1 MFQIWAA
8 ICSVTKSLL
17 NNVVNAIRSNP
28 YGWVMVCVAALAMVA
43 TIPGRTHG
51 LGMITER
58 LLADPAFGMDRRSY
72 ANMNLWASLLG
83 GLFCLP
89 CGYLIDRFGLKLT
102 LTVTVA
108 TLGAVTVAMT
118 RLTGWWELFAALVLT
133 RGFGQSALSVISITM
148 VGKWFRGRMTMPMA
162 VYTLLLSLGWAYAFQ
177 LAAPLKDDDWRVL
190 WGRIGWTL
198 LLGMTPLALL
208 LTRDP
213 ISKERGRTILEH
225 AETDEPSQPLLG
237 EDKADRSEVGF
248 TLAQAMRTQAFWLF
262 GLAISVI
269 ALIGSGNSLFNESV
283 LKQQGFSNKV
293 YYDLMTFIPLV
304 GLIVKLPVGW
314 LGQHCPLNRL
324 HAVGLFLLAA
334 CLMWLPHIH
343 SEFGITVYGIGMGI
357 SGTITT
363 VLFFSVWGEAYGRT
377 HLGQIQSVAQ
387 MMTVLASALGPKV
400 FAECFEKYNSY
411 APAFQILA
419 GIVAVLAAWSLIV
432 RMPSPDEAPQVE
444 QVPFNLAAT

>member
-1 MFQIWAA
+1 MSRIWN
-8 ICSVTKSLL
+8 SLWTTTRSLL
-17 NNVVNAIRSNP
+17 INVYMAFRSNP

-58 LLADPAFGMDRRSY
+58 LLADPAFEMDRRSY

-108 TLGAVTVAMT
+108 ALGAVSVAMT
-118 RLTGWWELFAALVLT
+118 QLAGWWALFGSLVLT

-148 VGKWFRGRMTMPMA
+148 VGKWFHGRITMPMA

-177 LAAPLKDDDWRVL
+177 LAEPLKDYDWRVL
-190 WGRIGWTL
+190 WSRIGWTL
-198 LLGMTPLALL
+198 LLGMAPLALL

-213 ISKERGRTILEH
+213 VLSESTNLNGT
-225 AETDEPSQPLLG
+225 TDEPSQPLPG
-237 EDKADRSEVGF
+237 AEVGF

-269 ALIGSGNSLFNESV
+269 ALIGSGTSLFNESV
-283 LKQQGFSNKV
+283 LKQQGFSNTV
-293 YYDLMTFIPLV
+293 YYKLGTFIPLV
-304 GLIVKLPVGW
+304 GLIFKLPVGW
-314 LGQHCPLNRL
+314 LGLHCRLNQL
-324 HAVGLFLLAA
+324 HAAGLFLLAA
-334 CLMWLPHIH
+334 CLMGLPYIH
-343 SEFGITVYGIGMGI
+343 TEFGITVYGVGMGI

-387 MMTVLASALGPKV
+387 MMTVLASALGPVV
-400 FAECFEKYNSY
+400 FAECFEKYHSY
-411 APAFQILA
+411 APAFQVLS
-419 GIVAVLAAWSLIV
+419 GIVTLLAVWSV
-432 RMPSPDEAPQVE
+432 VVHMPSPAEASEIVRIFPT
-444 QVPFNLAAT
+444 LANSQESAS

>member
-102 LTVTVA
+102 LTFTVA
-108 TLGAVTVAMT
+108 ALGAVTVAMT

-213 ISKERGRTILEH
+213 ISKERGRTTLEN
-225 AETDEPSQPLLG
+225 AESDEPSQPLLG
-237 EDKADRSEVGF
+237 EDKADGSEVGF

-387 MMTVLASALGPKV
+387 MMTVLASALGP
-400 FAECFEKYNSY
+400 
-411 APAFQILA
+411 
-419 GIVAVLAAWSLIV
+419 
-432 RMPSPDEAPQVE
+432 
-444 QVPFNLAAT
+444 